1 MPRNGN
7 SEKVFLAHRFPV
19 NWLVAF
25 ALAVS
30 AIGGPAA
37 EAQRI
42 PAGYSIYS
50 ALTAPLWVTK
60 EAGHFKK
67 NGLDVDL
74 IFLSGGTM
82 AAQALTSGDIPF
94 TLTGGSAIISSNLA
108 GSGSMI
114 LLGIENAILFK
125 LVSAKDIKSPEQLRG
140 KRLAVA
146 SLSGSTYQATV
157 LALAHFG
164 IKPNEVTFIS
174 IASAPTRLAAIN
186 SGSVQGT
193 VVLSPD
199 TIVARRMG
207 MNFLLDMGTLD
218 IEFQNAGIAAGR
230 QVLENKPEIVRQFV
244 KSMVEGI
251 HTYKTDKAFSI
262 KVLRKYLKT
271 DDPELV
277 QEGYSFYAD
286 KLPKKPY
293 PTLKGIQAI
302 LDQLAKTNP
311 KAAGG
316 NPGQFVDVQY
326 LRELDTSGYIDRL
339 YTKP

>member
-1 MPRNGN
+1 MRSTLAYRFLSN
-7 SEKVFLAHRFPV
+7 S
-19 NWLVAF
+19 LVAI

-30 AIGGPAA
+30 VLGGSSAG
-37 EAQRI
+37 AQRV

-60 EAGHFKK
+60 EAGHFEK
-67 NGLDVDL
+67 NGLGVDL
-74 IFLSGGTM
+74 IYLSGGTM
-82 AAQALTSGDIPF
+82 ASQALTSGDIPF
-94 TLTGGSAIISSNLA
+94 TLTGGSSIISSNLA

-125 LVSAKDIKSPEQLRG
+125 LVTAKDIKSPEQLRG

-157 LALAHFG
+157 LALAQFG
-164 IKPNEVTFIS
+164 IKPSEVTFMS
-174 IASAPTRLAAIN
+174 IASAPTRLAALN
-186 SGSVQGT
+186 SGTIHGT
-193 VVLSPD
+193 VVLPPD

-207 MNFLLDMGTLD
+207 MNFLLDLGALN
-218 IEFQNAGIAAGR
+218 IEFQNASISAGR
-230 QVLENKPEIVRQFV
+230 QVLENKPEIARRFV
-244 KSMVEGI
+244 KSMVEGV
-251 HTYKTDKAFSI
+251 HTYKTDKAFSF

-277 QEGYSFYAD
+277 EEAYSFYAD

-311 KAAGG
+311 KAAGS
-316 NPGQFVDVQY
+316 NPGQFVNVNF

-339 YTKP
+339 YANP

>member
-1 MPRNGN
+1 MRQR
-7 SEKVFLAHRFPV
+7 FLAYL
-19 NWLVAF
+19 LVAF
-25 ALAVS
+25 ALAVFVTGRAS
-30 AIGGPAA
+30 AGEPRVPAA
-37 EAQRI
+37 
-42 PAGYSIYS
+42 YSIYS

-60 EAGHFKK
+60 EAGHFEK
-67 NGLDVDL
+67 NGLGVDL
-74 IFLSGGTM
+74 IYLSGGTM
-82 AAQALTSGDIPF
+82 ATQALSSGDIPF

-146 SLSGSTYQATV
+146 SLSGSTYLSTV

-174 IASAPTRLAAIN
+174 IASAPTRLAALN
-186 SGSVQGT
+186 SGTVHGT
-193 VVLSPD
+193 VVLPPD

-207 MNFLLDMGTLD
+207 MNFLLDMGTLG
-218 IEFQNAGIAAGR
+218 IEFQNAAISAGR
-230 QVLENKPEIVRQFV
+230 QVHENKPDIARRFV
-244 KSMVEGI
+244 KSMVEGV
-251 HTYKTDKAFSI
+251 HTYKTDKVFSS

-277 QEGYSFYAD
+277 EEGYSFYAD

-293 PTLKGIQAI
+293 PTVKGIQAI

-311 KAAGG
+311 KAAGSQ
-316 NPGQFVDVQY
+316 PGQFVNAQF

-339 YTKP
+339 YANP

>member
-1 MPRNGN
+1 M
-7 SEKVFLAHRFPV
+7 AHKFPA
-19 NWLVAF
+19 NLPIAF
-25 ALAVS
+25 ALAVFSIAGS
-30 AIGGPAA
+30 AAG
-37 EAQRI
+37 AQRI

-60 EAGHFKK
+60 EAGHFEK
-67 NGLDVDL
+67 NGLSVDL
-74 IFLSGGTM
+74 IYLSGGTM

-157 LALAHFG
+157 LALAQFG
-164 IKPNEVTFIS
+164 IKPNEVTFMS

-186 SGSVQGT
+186 SGAVHGT
-193 VVLSPD
+193 VVLPPD

-207 MNFLLDMGTLD
+207 MNFLLDLGSLG
-218 IEFQNAGIAAGR
+218 IEFQNASIAAGR
-230 QVLENKPEIVRQFV
+230 QVIENKPEIARQFI
-244 KSMVEGI
+244 KSMVEGV
-251 HTYKTDKAFSI
+251 HTYKTDKAFSF

-277 QEGYSFYAD
+277 EEGYSFYAD

-311 KAAGG
+311 KVAGS
-316 NPGQFVDVQY
+316 NPGQFINVHF

-339 YTKP
+339 YANR

>member
-1 MPRNGN
+1 M
-7 SEKVFLAHRFPV
+7 AHRFRI
-19 NWLVAF
+19 NFLVAF
-25 ALAVS
+25 ALVVS
-30 AIGGPAA
+30 AVAGSSAR
-37 EAQRI
+37 AQRI

-60 EAGHFKK
+60 EAGHFDK
-67 NGLDVDL
+67 NGLNVEL
-74 IFLSGGTM
+74 IYLSGGTM

-125 LVSAKDIKSPEQLRG
+125 LVSAKEIKSPEQLRG

-164 IKPNEVTFIS
+164 IKPNEVTFTS
-174 IASAPTRLAAIN
+174 IAAAPTRLAALN
-186 SGSVQGT
+186 SGAVQGT
-193 VVLSPD
+193 VVLPPD
-199 TIVARRMG
+199 TIVARRLG
-207 MNFLLDMGTLD
+207 LNFLLDMGTLGL
-218 IEFQNAGIAAGR
+218 EFQNAAMSAGR
-230 QVLENKPEIVRQFV
+230 QVLENKPEIVRRFI
-244 KSMVEGI
+244 KSMVEGV
-251 HTYKTDKAFSI
+251 HTYKSDKAFSF
-262 KVLRKYLKT
+262 KALKKYLKT

-277 QEGYSFYAD
+277 EEGYSFYAD

-293 PTLKGIQAI
+293 PTLKGVQAI

-311 KAAGG
+311 RAAGSQ
-316 NPGQFVDVQY
+316 PGQFVNSQF
-326 LRELDTSGYIDRL
+326 LRELDASGYIDRL
-339 YTKP
+339 YANP

>member
-1 MPRNGN
+1 MARR
-7 SEKVFLAHRFPV
+7 FLA
-19 NWLVAF
+19 NLLAAF
-25 ALAVS
+25 ALTLVV
-30 AIGGPAA
+30 G
-37 EAQRI
+37 EALAGEPRV

-60 EAGHFKK
+60 EAGNFEK
-67 NGLDVDL
+67 NGLGVDL
-74 IFLSGGTM
+74 IYLSGGTM
-82 AAQALTSGDIPF
+82 AAQALSSGDIPF

-146 SLSGSTYQATV
+146 SLSGSTYQSTV

-174 IASAPTRLAAIN
+174 IASAPTRLAALN
-186 SGSVQGT
+186 SGTVHGT
-193 VVLSPD
+193 VVLPPD

-207 MNFLLDMGTLD
+207 MNLLLDMATLG
-218 IEFQNAGIAAGR
+218 IEFQNAAISAGR
-230 QVLENKPEIVRQFV
+230 QVLENKPDIARRFV
-244 KSMVEGI
+244 KSMVEGV
-251 HTYKTDKAFSI
+251 HTYKTDKAFSF

-277 QEGYSFYAD
+277 EEGYNFYAD

-293 PTLKGIQAI
+293 PTVKGIQAI

-311 KAAGG
+311 KAAGSQ
-316 NPGQFVDVQY
+316 PAQFVNAQF
-326 LRELDTSGYIDRL
+326 LRELDTSGHIDRL
-339 YTKP
+339 YANP

>member
-1 MPRNGN
+1 M
-7 SEKVFLAHRFPV
+7 AYRFHANLV
-19 NWLVAF
+19 VAF
-25 ALAVS
+25 ALAFSPVWGS
-30 AIGGPAA
+30 LAG
-37 EAQRI
+37 AQRI

-60 EAGHFKK
+60 EAGHFEK
-67 NGLDVDL
+67 NGLSVDL
-74 IFLSGGTM
+74 IYLSGGTM
-82 AAQALTSGDIPF
+82 AAQALASGDIPF

-125 LVSAKDIKSPEQLRG
+125 LVSVKDIKSPEQLRG

-164 IKPNEVTFIS
+164 IKPNEVTFTS
-174 IASAPTRLAAIN
+174 IAAAPTRLAALN
-186 SGSVQGT
+186 SGTIHGT
-193 VVLSPD
+193 VVLPPD

-207 MNFLLDMGTLD
+207 MNFLLDLGTLGL
-218 IEFQNAGIAAGR
+218 EFQNAGISAGR
-230 QVLENKPEIVRQFV
+230 QVLENKPEIARRFV

-251 HTYKTDKAFSI
+251 HTYKTDKAFSF

-277 QEGYSFYAD
+277 EEGYSFYAD

-311 KAAGG
+311 RVTGSQ
-316 NPGQFVDVQY
+316 PGQFVNLQF
-326 LRELDTSGYIDRL
+326 LHELDTSGYIDRL
-339 YTKP
+339 YSNP

>member
-1 MPRNGN
+1 M
-7 SEKVFLAHRFPV
+7 AHRFLA
-19 NWLVAF
+19 NSLVAF

-30 AIGGPAA
+30 AIGGSSAG
-37 EAQRI
+37 AQRI

-60 EAGHFKK
+60 EAGHFEK
-67 NGLDVDL
+67 NGLGVDL
-74 IFLSGGTM
+74 IYLSGGTM

-125 LVSAKDIKSPEQLRG
+125 LVGAKDIKSPEQLRG

-157 LALAHFG
+157 MALAQFG
-164 IKPNEVTFIS
+164 IKPNEVTFTS
-174 IASAPTRLAAIN
+174 IAAAPTRLAALN
-186 SGSVQGT
+186 SGTVQGT
-193 VVLSPD
+193 VVLPPD

-207 MNFLLDMGTLD
+207 MNFLLDMGTLGL
-218 IEFQNAGIAAGR
+218 EFQNATISAGR
-230 QVLENKPEIVRQFV
+230 QVLENKPEIARRFV

-251 HTYKTDKAFSI
+251 HTYKTDKAFSF

-277 QEGYSFYAD
+277 EEAYSFYAD

-311 KAAGG
+311 RAAGSQ
-316 NPGQFVDVQY
+316 PGQFVDVHF

-339 YTKP
+339 YANPQ

>member
-1 MPRNGN
+1 M
-7 SEKVFLAHRFPV
+7 AHRFRT
-19 NWLVAF
+19 NLLVVF
-25 ALAVS
+25 ALVVCAIAGSS
-30 AIGGPAA
+30 AS
-37 EAQRI
+37 AQRI

-60 EAGHFKK
+60 EAGHFEK
-67 NGLDVDL
+67 NGLNVEL
-74 IFLSGGTM
+74 IYLSGGTM

-125 LVSAKDIKSPEQLRG
+125 LVGAKEIKSPEQLRG

-164 IKPNEVTFIS
+164 IKPNEVTFTS
-174 IASAPTRLAAIN
+174 IAAAPTRLAAIN
-186 SGSVQGT
+186 SGTVQGT
-193 VVLSPD
+193 VVLPPD
-199 TIVARRMG
+199 TIVARRLG
-207 MNFLLDMGTLD
+207 LNFLLDMGTLGL
-218 IEFQNAGIAAGR
+218 EFQNATTSAGR
-230 QVLENKPEIVRQFV
+230 QVLENKPEIARRFV
-244 KSMVEGI
+244 KAMVEGV
-251 HTYKTDKAFSI
+251 HTYKTDKAFSF

-302 LDQLAKTNP
+302 LDQLAKTHP
-311 KAAGG
+311 RAAGSQ
-316 NPGQFVDVQY
+316 PMQFVNSQF
-326 LRELDTSGYIDRL
+326 LRELDTNGYIDGL
-339 YTKP
+339 YANR